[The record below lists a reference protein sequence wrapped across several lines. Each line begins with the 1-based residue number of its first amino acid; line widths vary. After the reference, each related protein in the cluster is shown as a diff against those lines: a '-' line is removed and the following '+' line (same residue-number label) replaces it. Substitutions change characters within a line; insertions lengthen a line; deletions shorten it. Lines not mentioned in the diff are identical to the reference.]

1 MTGVNNKT
9 LFYILIFVLV
19 FFLLIDFVSLFFVRR
34 NFSIEYYTTD
44 VMVGFSEI
52 ATITTF
58 SGLRFKDVKKR
69 EEFMRSYGANSK
81 KTFEE
86 YFSKISRDIGR
97 EVNVL
102 NVESTATSR
111 DTLLEITETVT
122 LSGLVK
128 KYPNGKFEAGLG
140 KIRLS
145 NIGNSQLRV
154 RIPREAELELADPT
168 PTRVN
173 RNVLVWEGSDILY
186 FPNVVYKKGEG
197 Q

>member
-1 MTGVNNKT
+1 MTGVNNKA
-9 LFYILIFVLV
+9 LFYVLIFVLV

-34 NFSIEYYTTD
+34 NFSFEYYTTD
-44 VMVGFSEI
+44 VIVGFSEI

-58 SGLRFKDVKKR
+58 GGLRFKDVKKR

-81 KTFEE
+81 KNFEE

-122 LSGLVK
+122 LSGLVR

-154 RIPREAELELADPT
+154 KIPREAELELADPT

-173 RNVLVWEGSDILY
+173 RNVLVWEGLDILY

>member
-1 MTGVNNKT
+1 M
-9 LFYILIFVLV
+9 
-19 FFLLIDFVSLFFVRR
+19 
-34 NFSIEYYTTD
+34 
-44 VMVGFSEI
+44 
-52 ATITTF
+52 
-58 SGLRFKDVKKR
+58 
-69 EEFMRSYGANSK
+69 
-81 KTFEE
+81 
-86 YFSKISRDIGR
+86 
-97 EVNVL
+97 
-102 NVESTATSR
+102 ESTATSR

-122 LSGLVK
+122 LSGLVR

-154 RIPREAELELADPT
+154 KIPREAELELADPT

-173 RNVLVWEGSDILY
+173 RNVLVWEGLDILY

>member
-1 MTGVNNKT
+1 MTGVSNKT
-9 LFYILIFVLV
+9 LFYVLIFVLV

-122 LSGLVK
+122 LSGLVR

-140 KIRLS
+140 KVRLS

-168 PTRVN
+168 PTSVS